1 MPKDTNMSADDDH
14 EDLAVYDEI
23 EIEDM
28 DYDSELQSYYYPCP
42 CGDKFMVTLQLLYE
56 DYDIATCPS
65 CSLRIRVIF
74 DTEQLPKLES
84 VISGQTEPQQV
95 AIEA

>member
-1 MPKDTNMSADDDH
+1 MSADDDH

-28 DYDSELQSYYYPCP
+28 DYDPEMQSYFYPCP
-42 CGDKFMVTLQLLYE
+42 CGDKFMVTLQLLHE

-74 DTEQLPKLES
+74 DIDQLPKLEPDEL
-84 VISGQTEPQQV
+84 GQTGTQQV

>member
-1 MPKDTNMSADDDH
+1 MSSDDHH

-28 DYDSELQSYYYPCP
+28 DYDSGLQSYYYPCP
-42 CGDKFMVTLQLLYE
+42 CGDKFMVTLQLLHE

-74 DTEQLPKLES
+74 DTEQLPRLEPDGP
-84 VISGQTEPQQV
+84 GQTETQQV